1 MTAAAEFFAALPERL
16 STADE
21 DLGQAVI
28 AFALAGAPDG
38 GWTLTLGDGA
48 PQVAPGV
55 APPATVTVTCARE
68 HWEQLCDGRMS
79 PQTAWATGLLA
90 VEGDMRLAQ
99 RLRSL
104 LGI

>member
-16 STADE
+16 SSAGD
-21 DLGQAVI
+21 GMGPAVI
-28 AFALAGAPDG
+28 AFALDGAPAG
-38 GWTLTLGDGA
+38 GWTLRLSPDGR
-48 PQVAPGV
+48 QVEPGV
-55 APPATVTVTCARE
+55 VPADVTVTCTRE
-68 HWEQLCDGRMS
+68 LWEELCDGRMA

-99 RLRSL
+99 RLRAL

>member
-1 MTAAAEFFAALPERL
+1 VTAAAEFFAALPERL

-21 DLGQAVI
+21 EFAQAVI

-38 GWTLTLGDGA
+38 GWSLRPGPNG
-48 PQVAPGV
+48 PRVVSGV
-55 APPATVTVTCARE
+55 AAPADVTVTCARE

-90 VEGDMRLAQ
+90 VQGNMRLAQ
-99 RLRSL
+99 RLRVL